1 MSLSDQINQGLKE
14 AMKAKDEVRKRTLRA
29 IKSEILLLKTD
40 GTGAEITE
48 EKEIKLLQ
56 KMAKQREDSLST
68 FEQQGR
74 DELAQ
79 KEREELV
86 IIKEFLPKQ
95 MDSAELE
102 AAIKEIIEKVG
113 ASSMKDM
120 GKVMGM
126 ASKQFAG
133 KADGKTMSTLV
144 RQLLG

>member
-1 MSLSDQINQGLKE
+1 MSLSDQINQELKA

-40 GTGAEITE
+40 GTGEEITE
-48 EKEIKLLQ
+48 DKEIKLLQ
-56 KMAKQREDSLST
+56 KMAKQREDSLGVFT
-68 FEQQGR
+68 TQGR

-79 KEREELV
+79 KEREELA
-86 IIKEFLPKQ
+86 IIKDFLPKQ
-95 MDSAELE
+95 MDAAELE
-102 AAIKEIIEKVG
+102 AAIKAIIEKVG

-126 ASKQFAG
+126 ASSQFAG

>member
-1 MSLSDQINQGLKE
+1 MSLSDQINQGLKA
-14 AMKAKDEVRKRTLRA
+14 AMKAKDDVRKRTLRA

-95 MDSAELE
+95 MDPAELE
-102 AAIKEIIEKVG
+102 AAIKAIIEKVG

-126 ASKQFAG
+126 ASKEFAG
-133 KADGKTMSTLV
+133 KADGKTISTLV
-144 RQLLG
+144 RQLLS

>member
-40 GTGAEITE
+40 GTGEEITE
-48 EKEIKLLQ
+48 DKEIKLLQ
-56 KMAKQREDSLST
+56 KMAKQREDSLAVFT
-68 FEQQGR
+68 TQGR

-79 KEREELV
+79 KEREELA
-86 IIKEFLPKQ
+86 IIKDFLPKQ
-95 MDSAELE
+95 MDAAELE
-102 AAIKEIIEKVG
+102 AAIKAIIAQVG

-120 GKVMGM
+120 GKVMGL

-133 KADGKTMSTLV
+133 KADGKAMSTLV
-144 RQLLG
+144 RQLLA